1 MLYPAYYDFY
11 YNILIHE
18 ARMFG
23 DPHLVTLD
31 GYQYTFNGKGEF
43 VLVEASDQSFILQGR
58 MTEPVTS
65 ANTMSGGTSIMAL
78 AMKLYG
84 NPTIQLEVINNTL
97 AVLVDG
103 DVLDFAGQSEQ
114 RIDNVTIVD
123 KGNDTIAVRMTPGIS
138 IQASKTN
145 GILTNIV
152 ITVPESFN
160 TKGLLGQYNG
170 NSTDDLLSK
179 NGTLLLTNS
188 TGEQIFHE
196 FGLSCKSKF
205 TDFAPL
211 IATLLGVN
219 SCIILAFSI
228 A

>member
-1 MLYPAYYDFY
+1 
-11 YNILIHE
+11 
-18 ARMFG
+18 MFG
-23 DPHLVTLD
+23 DPHIVTLD

-65 ANTMSGGTSIMAL
+65 ANTMSGGTSFMAL

-152 ITVPESFN
+152 ITLPESFN

-170 NSTDDLLSK
+170 DSTDDLLSK
-179 NGTLLLTNS
+179 NGTLLPTNS
-188 TGEQIFHE
+188 TEDKIFHE
-196 FGLSCKSKF
+196 FGLSCKSR
-205 TDFAPL
+205 L
-211 IATLLGVN
+211 
-219 SCIILAFSI
+219 
-228 A
+228 